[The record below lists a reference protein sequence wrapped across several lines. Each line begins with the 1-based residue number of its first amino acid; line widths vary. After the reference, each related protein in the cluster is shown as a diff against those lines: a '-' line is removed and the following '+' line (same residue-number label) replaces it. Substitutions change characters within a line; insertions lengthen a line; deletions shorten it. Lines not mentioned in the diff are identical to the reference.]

1 MLQANL
7 IDFLFAGLVDESGE
21 ALAGGTVTSYAAGTT
36 TLRPIYQ
43 NAAGTIAHPNPATLD
58 ARGVLVAYGT
68 GSYKFVVKDAAG
80 AVQYTVDDVAV
91 AVDDVA
97 VAVDDF
103 VPQKVTATTDGQL
116 VFGLSGITNPNRVD
130 IAKDGILLAR
140 DTFTLTT
147 SQLTL
152 DASYAPFVRAG
163 DTTIEAVEK

>member
-1 MLQANL
+1 MLQGNL
-7 IDFLFAGLVDESGE
+7 IDFLFAGLVNESGE

-43 NAAGTIAHPNPATLD
+43 NAAGTIAHTNPATLD

-80 AVQYTVDDVAV
+80 AVQYTVDDVA
-91 AVDDVA
+91 ATA
-97 VAVDDF
+97 GDF
-103 VPQKVTATTDGQL
+103 VAQKVTAASDGQL
-116 VFGLSGITNPNRVD
+116 IFVLSGITNPSRVD
-130 IAKDGILLAR
+130 IIKDGISLAR

>member
-43 NAAGTIAHPNPATLD
+43 NAVGTIAHPNPATLD

-80 AVQYTVDDVAV
+80 AVQYTVDDVA
-91 AVDDVA
+91 ATA
-97 VAVDDF
+97 GDF
-103 VPQKVTATTDGQL
+103 VPQKVTAATNGQL
-116 VFGLSGITNPNRVD
+116 VFGLSGITNPKRVD
-130 IAKDGILLAR
+130 IAMNGVTLAR

-152 DASYAPFVRAG
+152 DASYALCVRAG

>member
-43 NAAGTIAHPNPATLD
+43 NAVGTIAHPNPATLD

-80 AVQYTVDDVAV
+80 AVQYTIDDVA
-91 AVDDVA
+91 ATA
-97 VAVDDF
+97 GDF
-103 VPQKVTATTDGQL
+103 VPQKVTASSDRQL
-116 VFGLSGITNPNRVD
+116 VFNFTGIINPNRVD
-130 IAKDGILLAR
+130 VAMNGVTLAR

>member
-36 TLRPIYQ
+36 TLQPIYQ

-68 GSYKFVVKDAAG
+68 GSYKFVVKNAEG
-80 AVQYTVDDVAV
+80 AVQYTVDDVA
-91 AVDDVA
+91 ATA
-97 VAVDDF
+97 GDF
-103 VPQKVTATTDGQL
+103 VPQKVTAVTNGQL
-116 VFGLSGITNPNRVD
+116 VFGLSGITNPKRVD
-130 IAKDGILLAR
+130 IIKDGISLAR

-152 DASYAPFVRAG
+152 DASYAPFVLAG

>member
-68 GSYKFVVKDAAG
+68 GPYKFVVKDAAG
-80 AVQYTVDDVAV
+80 AVQYTIDDVA
-91 AVDDVA
+91 ATA
-97 VAVDDF
+97 GDF
-103 VPQKVTATTDGQL
+103 VSQKVTASSDGQL
-116 VFGLSGITNPNRVD
+116 VFGLSGITNPSRVD
-130 IAKDGILLAR
+130 IIKDGISLAR

-152 DASYAPFVRAG
+152 DASYAPFVRSG